1 MNELLQVIAELGL
14 ELHPDR
20 IKSIANKIELL
31 QSAQEFAL
39 AKPSFGPNIN
49 QELVERLDRAW
60 KKSEKT
66 TPIQL
71 ASALR
76 GASAA
81 AVLSESNRHVELV
94 WTGPSTAFM
103 PVRHTEQVLCEVI
116 ETAQDNIFFVS
127 FVVYEVDSVI
137 KALQGAAE
145 LQVQINVL
153 FEPSKEHGG
162 MVNIDSIKV
171 ISDSVPSAN
180 IYRWEPEAKKVV
192 SGGSIHAKCIVADN
206 KIAFITSANLSAAA
220 MERNMELGVLFRG
233 GHIPNDLNLHL
244 TSLIDTGIIIKVSP

>member
-1 MNELLQVIAELGL
+1 LIAELGL
-14 ELHPDR
+14 ELHPDSN
-20 IKSIANKIELL
+20 KSIANKIELL

-103 PVRHTEQVLCEVI
+103 PVRHTSRC
-116 ETAQDNIFFVS
+116 FVT
-127 FVVYEVDSVI
+127 FLNPEDPLFSVI
-137 KALQGAAE
+137 FCSIPRDRNYALQE
-145 LQVQINVL
+145 LLNGRSLNVL
-153 FEPSKEHGG
+153 ST
-162 MVNIDSIKV
+162 
-171 ISDSVPSAN
+171 
-180 IYRWEPEAKKVV
+180 Y
-192 SGGSIHAKCIVADN
+192 
-206 KIAFITSANLSAAA
+206 
-220 MERNMELGVLFRG
+220 
-233 GHIPNDLNLHL
+233 
-244 TSLIDTGIIIKVSP
+244 